1 MDPLPQLCSQG
12 NLNSGHLIYSIFLFH
27 PGLLWGREV
36 EVCRLTGQLCCKS
49 SRYYMRY
56 GGDGESE
63 IEGPKFVTKDEKLHP
78 KIKM

>member
-1 MDPLPQLCSQG
+1 
-12 NLNSGHLIYSIFLFH
+12 
-27 PGLLWGREV
+27 
-36 EVCRLTGQLCCKS
+36 
-49 SRYYMRY
+49 MRY